1 MKQYT
6 WAGIEVVEEIYNIC
20 NYFKKV
26 MEEKNIYSSAYD
38 FQIFSC
44 AVQYYLY
51 NGLVRRLIKE
61 PRNRPA
67 TRELTTTGESFRK
80 ALRELN
86 LTGHN
91 KKVDI
96 EDSNPLG
103 DMLEAMKDDEDV
115 VINRRVNNEDE
126 Q

>member
-1 MKQYT
+1 MKHK
-6 WAGIEVVEEIYNIC
+6 WGGIEVEDSIYNIC
-20 NYFKKV
+20 EHFKKI

-51 NGLVRRLIKE
+51 NGLVTKLIGSEKSK
-61 PRNRPA
+61 NTIRPA

-96 EDSNPLG
+96 EDNNPLD
-103 DMLEAMKDDEDV
+103 DMIKAMQDEEDV
-115 VINRRVNNEDE
+115 VIKKKDE
-126 Q
+126 S